1 MSAFSRFPRS
11 FCVPVVAALSACVID
26 AQAFVLSSG
35 NSSVSIDSSTQ
46 MGMNS
51 WNVDGQNQLYQQW
64 FWYRT
69 ASMTSEKSIDTISAP
84 VVTVNSPSQATS
96 TYTGTGFT
104 LSVIYDLAGGAAG
117 SGQSTINET
126 ITINNTTGSALGFS
140 LFQYSDYN
148 LGGVD
153 QDVVQIQPG
162 FGYALVTSGP
172 LRLGET
178 VVSPAANNG
187 EVAPFNQTLLKL
199 NNGVV
204 DNLNGSLGP
213 SAAGDNTFA
222 FQWDFT
228 VGANSSVILS
238 KVKSLQV
245 QVIPEPTSAVLGL
258 LGVGVLVG
266 RRFIKK
272 LGR

>member
-11 FCVPVVAALSACVID
+11 FSVPVVAALAACAID

-35 NSSVSIDSSTQ
+35 NSSVNIDSSTQ

-64 FWYRT
+64 FWYWT
-69 ASMTSEKSIDTISAP
+69 GSMTSEKSIDTISAP
-84 VVTVNSPSQATS
+84 VITLNSPSQATS
-96 TYTGTGFT
+96 TYTGSGFT
-104 LSVIYDLAGGAAG
+104 LSVIYDLLGGAAG
-117 SGQSTINET
+117 SGQSVINET
-126 ITINNTTGSALGFS
+126 ITINNTSGSALGFRF
-140 LFQYSDYN
+140 FQYSDYN

-162 FGYALVTSGP
+162 FGYALVTSGA
-172 LRLGET
+172 LSLGET
-178 VVSPAANNG
+178 VVSPSANNG
-187 EVAPFNQTLLKL
+187 EVAPYDQTLLKL
-199 NNGVV
+199 NNGAV
-204 DNLNGSLGP
+204 DTLNGNLGP
-213 SAAGDNTFA
+213 SAAGDYTFA

-228 VGANSSVILS
+228 IAPNSSVILS

-245 QVIPEPTSAVLGL
+245 QVVPEPTSAVLGMLGIGL
-258 LGVGVLVG
+258 LLG

-272 LGR
+272 

>member
-1 MSAFSRFPRS
+1 MSALSRFPRS
-11 FCVPVVAALSACVID
+11 FSLPVAAALVVCAID
-26 AQAFVLSSG
+26 AEAFVLSSG
-35 NSSVSIDSSTQ
+35 NSTVDIDSATQ

-84 VVTVNSPSQATS
+84 VITINSPSQATS
-96 TYTGTGFT
+96 TYTGNGFT

-117 SGQSTINET
+117 SGLSVINET
-126 ITINNTTGSALGFS
+126 ITINNTSGSALGFS
-140 LFQYSDYN
+140 FFQYSDYN

-162 FGYALVTSGP
+162 FGYALVTSGA
-172 LRLGET
+172 LSLGET
-178 VVSPAANNG
+178 VVTPTANNG
-187 EVAPFNQTLLKL
+187 EVAPYDQTLLKL
-199 NNGVV
+199 NNGAV
-204 DNLNGSLGP
+204 DNLNGNLGP
-213 SAAGDNTFA
+213 SLAGDYTFA

-228 VGANSSVILS
+228 IAANSSVILS

-245 QVIPEPTSAVLGL
+245 QPVPEPTSAVLGL
-258 LGVGVLVG
+258 LGLGVLVG

-272 LGR
+272 